1 MNTMANV
8 VSLNLLE
15 GEIVSPIV
23 LDRVED
29 AITAIARG
37 EMVIVVDD
45 ADRENEGDLIMAAD
59 AVTPADINFMAT
71 EGRGL
76 ICVSLSAERLEQL
89 ELPQMVGNNTEFLST
104 GFTITCDLR
113 EGTTTGISA
122 SDRAKTIRAL
132 TDDNRVP
139 GDFNRPGHVF
149 PLRAHPEG
157 VLGRPGHTEA
167 SLDLSRLAGRSCGG
181 VLCEIALPDGEMAR
195 LPDLAAFARRYGLKL
210 ISIEDLI
217 AWRRANDRQSETGNT
232 PPGLGG
238 TVCTT

>member
-1 MNTMANV
+1 MNTMPNAAA
-8 VSLNLLE
+8 LNLPWD
-15 GEIVSPIV
+15 EIVPDV
-23 LDRVED
+23 ALDSVED
-29 AITAIARG
+29 AIKAIARG

-76 ICVSLSAERLEQL
+76 VCVSFSAKRLEQL
-89 ELPQMVGNNTEFLST
+89 DLPQMVRDNTEYLST

-122 SDRAKTIRAL
+122 SDRARTIRAL
-132 TDDNRVP
+132 AAEHRVAA
-139 GDFNRPGHVF
+139 DFNRPGHVF

-167 SLDLSRLAGRSCGG
+167 AMDMARLAGRYPGG
-181 VLCEIALPDGEMAR
+181 VLCEIALANGEMAR
-195 LPDLAAFARRYGLKL
+195 LPDLAAFARRHGLRL

-217 AWRRANDRQSETGNT
+217 AWRRANGR
-232 PPGLGG
+232 
-238 TVCTT
+238 

>member
-1 MNTMANV
+1 MNTMVNAAA
-8 VSLNLLE
+8 LNLLG
-15 GEIVSPIV
+15 GEIVPYIT
-23 LDRVED
+23 LDPVED
-29 AITAIARG
+29 AIKAIARG

-76 ICVSLSAERLEQL
+76 VCVSFSAQRLEQL
-89 ELPQMVGNNTEFLST
+89 DLPQMVRHNTDYLST

-122 SDRAKTIRAL
+122 SDRALTIRAL
-132 TDDNRVP
+132 ADENRVP
-139 GDFNRPGHVF
+139 SDFNRPGHVF

-167 SLDLSRLAGRSCGG
+167 ALDLARLAGRYPGG
-181 VLCEIALPDGEMAR
+181 VLCEIALANGEMAR
-195 LPDLAAFARRYGLKL
+195 LPDLAAFARRYGLRL

-217 AWRRANDRQSETGNT
+217 AWRRANGR
-232 PPGLGG
+232 
-238 TVCTT
+238 

>member
-1 MNTMANV
+1 MNTMVNAAA
-8 VSLNLLE
+8 LNLLG
-15 GEIVSPIV
+15 GEIVPYIT
-23 LDRVED
+23 LDPVED
-29 AITAIARG
+29 AIKAIARG

-76 ICVSLSAERLEQL
+76 VCVSFSAQRLEQL
-89 ELPQMVGNNTEFLST
+89 DLPQMVRHNTDYLST

-122 SDRAKTIRAL
+122 SDRALTIRAL
-132 TDDNRVP
+132 ADENRVP
-139 GDFNRPGHVF
+139 ADFNRPGHVF

-167 SLDLSRLAGRSCGG
+167 ALDLARLAGRYPGG
-181 VLCEIALPDGEMAR
+181 VLCEIALANGEMAR
-195 LPDLAAFARRYGLKL
+195 LPDLAAFARRYGLRL

-217 AWRRANDRQSETGNT
+217 AWRRANGR
-232 PPGLGG
+232 
-238 TVCTT
+238 

>member
-1 MNTMANV
+1 MNTMASIA
-8 VSLNLLE
+8 SLNLLE

-23 LDRVED
+23 LDKVED

-59 AVTPADINFMAT
+59 AVTPAHINFMAT

-76 ICVSLSAERLEQL
+76 ICVSLSSERLEQL

-217 AWRRANDRQSETGNT
+217 AWRRANDQQSEAGNT
-232 PPGLGG
+232 PSGFGG
-238 TVCTT
+238 TMSTT

>member
-1 MNTMANV
+1 MNTMLNAAA
-8 VSLNLLE
+8 LNLPG
-15 GEIVSPIV
+15 GEIAPDVA
-23 LDRVED
+23 LDPVED
-29 AITAIARG
+29 AIKAIARG

-59 AVTPADINFMAT
+59 AVTPAAINFMAT

-76 ICVSLSAERLEQL
+76 VCVSFSAKRLEQL
-89 ELPQMVGNNTEFLST
+89 DLPQMVRDNTEYLST

-122 SDRAKTIRAL
+122 SDRARTIRAL
-132 TDDNRVP
+132 AAEHRVAA
-139 GDFNRPGHVF
+139 DFNRPGHVF

-167 SLDLSRLAGRSCGG
+167 AMDMARLAGRYPGG
-181 VLCEIALPDGEMAR
+181 VLCEIALANGEMAR
-195 LPDLAAFARRYGLKL
+195 LPDLAAFARRHGLRL

-217 AWRRANDRQSETGNT
+217 AWRRANGR
-232 PPGLGG
+232 
-238 TVCTT
+238 